1 MSTPL
6 ISVGGVEVDLPL
18 YFFPLFTE
26 IKEKRHSSFFLLF
39 NRYYIIYGHL
49 LISEKLSGG

>member
-6 ISVGGVEVDLPL
+6 IGVGGVEVDLPL